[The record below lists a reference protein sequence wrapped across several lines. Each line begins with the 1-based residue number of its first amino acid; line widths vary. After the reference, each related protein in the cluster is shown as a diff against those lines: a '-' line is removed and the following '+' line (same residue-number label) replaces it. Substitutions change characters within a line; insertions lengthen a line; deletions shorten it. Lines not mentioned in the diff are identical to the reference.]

1 MKRLFIIMTVL
12 FLQGCTIGHQTFYTQ
27 VAPMKYPPTEK
38 TIIFEY
44 ANVDLKE
51 VYELLFS
58 DFLIIG
64 RSSFNGPYEKPAQ
77 SESYANSIGA
87 DLFLASSQFKE
98 TRTSL
103 MPLTTPTTSTTYVS
117 GYSGAGSFYG
127 TATNYGTQT
136 TMIPIEVNRYNQTG
150 LYLRNVNKVMP
161 LWERTVNQ
169 YKKTQENELEGTW
182 INENYKLNLFRSGEQ
197 MVAFIAEPPKERD
210 VWDKGQLKFMYGV
223 DSGAGIY
230 LMGDKTPMPAKFNVN
245 KFGHL
250 EVTLVTA
257 KESFSFARQ

>member
-1 MKRLFIIMTVL
+1 
-12 FLQGCTIGHQTFYTQ
+12 
-27 VAPMKYPPTEK
+27 
-38 TIIFEY
+38 
-44 ANVDLKE
+44 
-51 VYELLFS
+51 
-58 DFLIIG
+58 
-64 RSSFNGPYEKPAQ
+64 
-77 SESYANSIGA
+77 
-87 DLFLASSQFKE
+87 
-98 TRTSL
+98 
-103 MPLTTPTTSTTYVS
+103 
-117 GYSGAGSFYG
+117 
-127 TATNYGTQT
+127 
-136 TMIPIEVNRYNQTG
+136 
-150 LYLRNVNKVMP
+150 MP

-169 YKKTQENELEGTW
+169 YKRTQENELEGTW

-210 VWDKGQLKFMYGV
+210 VWYKGQLKFMYGV